1 MYDFKKRV
9 VKEGERVRMQED
21 VPSIDGMLYKD
32 SIVIIDSIEGNK
44 ARVKDSMGKIYWV
57 EGHHISS
64 SFL

>member
-9 VKEGERVRMQED
+9 VKEGERVRIQED
-21 VPSIDGMLYKD
+21 VPSVDGMLYKN
-32 SIVIIDSIEGNK
+32 SIVIIDSIEGEK

-57 EGHHISS
+57 KEHHISS